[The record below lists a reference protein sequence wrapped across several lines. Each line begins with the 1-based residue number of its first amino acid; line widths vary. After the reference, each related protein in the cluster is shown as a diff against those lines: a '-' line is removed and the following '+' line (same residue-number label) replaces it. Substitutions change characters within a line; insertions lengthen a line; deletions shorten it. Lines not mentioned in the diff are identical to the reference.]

1 MIRDFR
7 ADEMFVGL
15 VALASIFWIVSIL
28 RRGSA
33 SGRLPIGR
41 AHVLREERPGPFRLL
56 FGLYVA
62 AAAAMLYIGLD
73 LVIGFD
79 R

>member
-1 MIRDFR
+1 MMRDFR

-41 AHVLREERPGPFRLL
+41 AHVLREDRRGAFRFL
-56 FGLYVA
+56 FGLYVIA
-62 AAAAMLYIGLD
+62 ALAMLYIGLD
-73 LVIGFD
+73 LLVGFGS
-79 R
+79 